1 MTDETKRTA
10 RDIAQAYAWA
20 ITPQGLETVLSV
32 ADRQGDPV
40 ALAAQLGRPLDNTR
54 VVSVREGGVAVID
67 INGPMF
73 PKANLFSE
81 ISGAT
86 STQQL
91 FADFATA
98 MRDPMIKS
106 IVLNIDS
113 PGGAVTGINEL
124 SAAVFAARGIK
135 PVVAYVGGMMASA
148 AYWVGS
154 GASQIVMD
162 ATAIAGS
169 IGVRMSVQVA
179 SADPKITTHEIIS
192 SASPNKVQ
200 DISTE
205 PGRASAQRI
214 VDDLASVFVGAV
226 ASHRGV
232 SAETVLADFGKGG
245 VMVGAAAVTAG
256 LADKLGSLEGVI
268 AELQNQP
275 LKTNQSS
282 IRKVTMSTPNTAPAD
297 ISAAVEAAL
306 VAQEPV
312 TQNRISAAVKLAIES
327 ERTTAVA
334 AERTRIGAINKL
346 AQPGFDAQIKAAIES
361 GASAGDTALA
371 IMTAMSDRGITI
383 GAIHKDSP
391 PVIAGQPAV
400 NTEPAKVKIDTSA
413 IFANRNKVQ

>member
-1 MTDETKRTA
+1 MTNETKRTA

-54 VVSVREGGVAVID
+54 ATTMREGGVAVID

-73 PKANLFSE
+73 PKANLFSQ

-86 STQQL
+86 STEELLQ
-91 FADFATA
+91 DFSTA
-98 MRDPMIKS
+98 MRDPMVKA
-106 IVLNIDS
+106 IVFNIDS
-113 PGGAVTGINEL
+113 PGGAVKGINEL
-124 SAAVFAARGIK
+124 SAAIYAARGSK
-135 PVVAYVGGMMASA
+135 TVVAYVGGMMASA

-169 IGVRMSVQVA
+169 IGVRMSVQV
-179 SADPKITTHEIIS
+179 SSPDPKITTHEIIS
-192 SASPNKVQ
+192 SASPDKVQ
-200 DISTE
+200 DIATE

-214 VDDLASVFVGAV
+214 VDDLAAVFVDTIATY
-226 ASHRGV
+226 RGV
-232 SAETVLADFGKGG
+232 TVEKVLADFGRGG
-245 VMVGAAAVTAG
+245 VMVGAAAVAAG

-268 AELQNQP
+268 SELQKKP
-275 LKTNQSS
+275 LTVTTLKKA
-282 IRKVTMSTPNTAPAD
+282 ITMSTNTAPAD

-306 VAQEPV
+306 SAQEPL

-371 IMTAMSDRGITI
+371 IMTAMADRGITVAGIAADSPKVI
-383 GAIHKDSP
+383 GAQHT
-391 PVIAGQPAV
+391 ANA
-400 NTEPAKVKIDTSA
+400 EPAKVKIDTSA
-413 IFANRNKVQ
+413 IFANRNKGQ

>member
-1 MTDETKRTA
+1 MSNEGKRTA
-10 RDIAQAYAWA
+10 RDIAQAVAWA

-32 ADRQGDPV
+32 ADRQGDPA

-54 VVSVREGGVAVID
+54 VVTVREGGVAVID
-67 INGPMF
+67 ISGPMF

-86 STQQL
+86 STGQL
-91 FADFATA
+91 FGDFATA

-124 SAAVFAARGIK
+124 GAAIYAARGVK

-169 IGVRMSVQVA
+169 IGVRMSVQV
-179 SADPKITTHEIIS
+179 STPDPKITTHEIIS
-192 SASPNKVQ
+192 SASPDKVQ
-200 DISTE
+200 DIATE

-214 VDDLASVFVGAV
+214 VDDLAGVFVGAV
-226 ASHRGV
+226 ATHRGV
-232 SAETVLADFGKGG
+232 TADKVLADFGKGG
-245 VMVGAAAVTAG
+245 VMVGAAAVAAG

-275 LKTNQSS
+275 SKTTSNV
-282 IRKVTMSTPNTAPAD
+282 RKVTMSTQPTASAD
-297 ISAAVEAAL
+297 TSAAVEAAL
-306 VAQEPV
+306 SAQEPAI
-312 TQNRISAAVKLAIES
+312 QNRISAAVKVAIES
-327 ERTTAVA
+327 AQLN
-334 AERTRIGAINKL
+334 ERTRIAAINKL
-346 AQPGFDAQIKAAIES
+346 AQPGFESHIKAAIES
-361 GASAGDTALA
+361 GASPGDTALA
-371 IMTAMSDRGITI
+371 IMTAAADRGITI

-391 PVIAGQPAV
+391 PVIAGQPAS
-400 NTEPAKVKIDTSA
+400 NSEAKQSIADYSKKA
-413 IFANRNKVQ
+413 K

>member
-1 MTDETKRTA
+1 MSNEGKRTA
-10 RDIAQAYAWA
+10 RDIAQAVAWA

-40 ALAAQLGRPLDNTR
+40 SLAAQLGRPLDNTR
-54 VVSVREGGVAVID
+54 VVTVREGGVAVID
-67 INGPMF
+67 ISGPMF

-86 STQQL
+86 STGQL
-91 FADFATA
+91 FTDFATA

-179 SADPKITTHEIIS
+179 SPDPKITTHEIIS
-192 SASPNKVQ
+192 SASPDKVQ
-200 DISTE
+200 DISTDT
-205 PGRASAQRI
+205 GRASAQRI

-226 ASHRGV
+226 ATHRGV
-232 SAETVLADFGKGG
+232 TAEKVLADFGKGG
-245 VMVGAAAVTAG
+245 VMVGAAAVAAG

-268 AELQNQP
+268 AELQKQTP
-275 LKTNQSS
+275 SS
-282 IRKVTMSTPNTAPAD
+282 TSQTRKLNMTTPTANAD
-297 ISAAVEAAL
+297 ISAAVDAAL
-306 VAQEPV
+306 ATKEQE
-312 TQNRISAAVKLAIES
+312 TQARISAAVKLAVETAQASAATS
-327 ERTTAVA
+327 ERA
-334 AERTRIGAINKL
+334 RISAINKL
-346 AQPGFDAQIKAAIES
+346 AQPGFEPQIKAAIES
-361 GASAGDTALA
+361 GASPGETALV
-371 IMTAMSDRGITI
+371 IMTAMADRGITVKGI
-383 GAIHKDSP
+383 NADSP
-391 PVIAGQPAV
+391 PVIQGQHASNSDEKPSAWAGRYPEKKGA
-400 NTEPAKVKIDTSA
+400 
-413 IFANRNKVQ
+413 

>member
-1 MTDETKRTA
+1 MSNEGKRTA
-10 RDIAQAYAWA
+10 RDIAQAVAWA

-54 VVSVREGGVAVID
+54 VVTVREGGVAVID
-67 INGPMF
+67 ISGPMF

-86 STQQL
+86 STGQL
-91 FADFATA
+91 FADFSTA

-124 SAAVFAARGIK
+124 SAAVFAARGVK

-169 IGVRMSVQVA
+169 IGVRMSVQV
-179 SADPKITTHEIIS
+179 STPDPKITTHEIIS
-192 SASPNKVQ
+192 SASPDKVQ
-200 DISTE
+200 DIATE
-205 PGRASAQRI
+205 PGRASAQRL
-214 VDDLASVFVGAV
+214 VDDLAGVFVGAV
-226 ASHRGV
+226 ANHRGV
-232 SAETVLADFGKGG
+232 SVETVLAEFGKGG
-245 VMVGAAAVTAG
+245 VMVGATAVAAG

-268 AELQNQP
+268 AELQKQTP
-275 LKTNQSS
+275 SPTSQT
-282 IRKVTMSTPNTAPAD
+282 RKLNMTTPTANAD
-297 ISAAVEAAL
+297 ISAAVDAAL
-306 VAQEPV
+306 AQKEIEA
-312 TQNRISAAVKLAIES
+312 QSRISAAVKLAVESAQATAAAS
-327 ERTTAVA
+327 ERN
-334 AERTRIGAINKL
+334 RITAINKL
-346 AQPGFDAQIKAAIES
+346 SQPGFESHIKAAIES
-361 GASAGDTALA
+361 GASPGDTALA
-371 IMTAMSDRGITI
+371 IMTAAADRGITI

-391 PVIAGQPAV
+391 PVIAGQPAS
-400 NTEPAKVKIDTSA
+400 NADEKPSAWATRYPAKKGA
-413 IFANRNKVQ
+413 